1 MINARNLFT
10 LKSRS
15 TRLESLIK
23 EIRPKKLTGLLKVTF
38 DACDGIIV
46 LDEGSVIDGYEIF
59 NDELLVK
66 DQDGYHIKERYK
78 FEPVSID
85 VCEVKRET
93 LQIFI
98 KTLQENPQRFKTLLS
113 SVCNNKWQL
122 KGVPKNS

>member
-1 MINARNLFT
+1 MINARSLFT
-10 LKSRS
+10 LRSRS

-59 NDELLVK
+59 NNELLVK

-78 FEPVSID
+78 FEPVNID

-93 LQIFI
+93 LQTFI
-98 KTLQENPQRFKTLLS
+98 KTLQESPQRFKTLFS
-113 SVCNNKWQL
+113 SVCINKWQPN
-122 KGVPKNS
+122 GVAENS